1 MLIVA
6 AETLSFTSLST
17 GMLSPVKALS
27 FTALSPSIT
36 TPSTGILS
44 PGLTI
49 NMSPTCTSSILTNIS

>member
-1 MLIVA
+1 
-6 AETLSFTSLST
+6 
-17 GMLSPVKALS
+17 MLSPVKALS

-49 NMSPTCTSSILTNIS
+49 NMSPTCTSSILTNTS